1 MEININLRVISQ
13 LNEGD
18 KLLVSSN
25 LLQIDRSNRGV
36 INAVSRYFCNESR
49 QHTIIRINELVRNA
63 LAEKD
68 SNDSIQKNL
77 IQSLNGLEQLKKT
90 YIADPTVVAQ
100 LEVIIDEIK
109 QNVDDIKQNVDEIKQ
124 NVKGDFISDVSE

>member
-49 QHTIIRINELVRNA
+49 QHTIIRINELIRNA

-68 SNDSIQKNL
+68 GNDSIQKNL

-90 YIADPTVVAQ
+90 YISDPTVVAQ

-109 QNVDDIKQNVDEIKQ
+109 QNV
-124 NVKGDFISDVSE
+124 KGDFISETSD

>member
-49 QHTIIRINELVRNA
+49 QHTIIRINELVRKA
-63 LAEKD
+63 IEEKD
-68 SNDSIQKNL
+68 NNESIQKSNK
-77 IQSLNGLEQLKKT
+77 SLNGLEQLKKT

-100 LEVIIDEIK
+100 LEVI
-109 QNVDDIKQNVDEIKQ
+109 VDEIKQ
-124 NVKGDFISDVSE
+124 NVKIETKCR

>member
-36 INAVSRYFCNESR
+36 INAVSRY
-49 QHTIIRINELVRNA
+49 LVMN
-63 LAEKD
+63 LD
-68 SNDSIQKNL
+68 NIQL
-77 IQSLNGLEQLKKT
+77 
-90 YIADPTVVAQ
+90 YV
-100 LEVIIDEIK
+100 
-109 QNVDDIKQNVDEIKQ
+109 
-124 NVKGDFISDVSE
+124 

>member
-25 LLQIDRSNRGV
+25 LLQIDRSTRGV
-36 INAVSRYFCNESR
+36 FNACSRYLNNESR
-49 QHTIIRINELVRNA
+49 QHTIIRINELVRKA
-63 LAEKD
+63 LEEKD
-68 SNDSIQKNL
+68 TNDSIQRNL
-77 IQSLNGLEQLKKT
+77 VQSLNGLEQLKKT

-109 QNVDDIKQNVDEIKQ
+109 QNNR
-124 NVKGDFISDVSE
+124 DFISDHDSD